1 MHLLRRLQRCDGWT
15 LSQLRRRVGGAAA
28 PGETRL
34 NYRHAYHAGNF
45 ADVVKHVALVAA
57 LAYLKKK
64 DKPFRVIDTHAGRG
78 LYDLTGVEAGKTGE
92 AQSGIARLGAVADAP
107 PALQTY
113 LAIARGFGHARYPG
127 SPLIAAKTLRPGDTL
142 VAIEKHP
149 EEQAALAAALAPF
162 ANAKAVLGDGYERLA
177 ALLPP
182 PERRGLVLIDP
193 PYEAPDEFDRV
204 AGAFAAAYR
213 RFATGI
219 YLLWLPVKRQ
229 VDADA
234 LAGEI
239 LHAGA
244 TKLLLLTLDVGR
256 APDAASERLSA
267 TGLLVVNPPF
277 GFAQEMRDVL
287 AVLEKQLAQGPGA
300 SAHLQWLAGEDG

>member
-1 MHLLRRLQRCDGWT
+1 
-15 LSQLRRRVGGAAA
+15 LRRRAGGAAA
-28 PGETRL
+28 PGEARL

-57 LAYLKKK
+57 LAHLKKK

-78 LYDLTGVEAGKTGE
+78 LYDLAGVEAGKTGE
-92 AQSGIARLGAVADAP
+92 AQSGIARLGAIADAS
-107 PALQTY
+107 PALQAY
-113 LAIARGFGHARYPG
+113 FAIARGFGAARYPG
-127 SPLIAAKTLRPGDTL
+127 SPLIAAKALRPGDTL

-193 PYEAPDEFDRV
+193 PYEAADEFDRV
-204 AGAFAAAYR
+204 AAAFAAAHR

-244 TKLLLLTLDVGR
+244 TRLMLLTLDVGR
-256 APDAASERLSA
+256 APDAEPGRLSA
-267 TGLLVVNPPF
+267 AGLLVVNPPF
-277 GFAQEMRDVL
+277 GFAPEMRDVL
-287 AVLEKQLAQGPGA
+287 AILEKQLAQGPGA
-300 SAHLQWLAGEDG
+300 SARVQWLAGEGG

>member
-1 MHLLRRLQRCDGWT
+1 M
-15 LSQLRRRVGGAAA
+15 
-28 PGETRL
+28 

-45 ADVVKHVALVAA
+45 ADVVKHVALAAA
-57 LAYLKKK
+57 LAHLKKK

-78 LYDLTGVEAGKTGE
+78 LYDLGGAEAAKTGE
-92 AQSGIARLGAVADAP
+92 AQSGIVRLVDAP
-107 PALQTY
+107 PLQAY
-113 LAIARGFGHARYPG
+113 LDIARSFGDARYPG
-127 SPLIAAKTLRPGDTL
+127 SPLIAAKMLRPGDAL

-149 EEQAALAAALAPF
+149 EEHAALVATLAPF
-162 ANAKAVLGDGYERLA
+162 ARAKTVLGDGYERLA

-193 PYEAPDEFDRV
+193 PYEATDEFDRV
-204 AGAFAAAYR
+204 AAAFAAAHR

-219 YLLWLPVKRQ
+219 YLLWLPIKRR

-256 APDAASERLSA
+256 APDAAPERLSA

-277 GFAQEMRDVL
+277 GFAEEMRAAL
-287 AVLEKQLAQGPGA
+287 GILEKQLAQGPAA
-300 SAHLQWLAGEDG
+300 SARVEWLAGA